1 MTAKISE
8 DCRNGSRR
16 KIKQVISG
24 ERGETEVRGCDVV
37 RCCQLSPHM
46 CGCRRVR
53 NCGGRCCAAAV
64 NSEKWWVYVNRAP
77 VRCVFVY
84 GVVMK
89 SFVKT
94 RRSCHCRTSAPTPAD
109 VPQLYSTPGGGLY
122 PQQDETRT
130 RPSSV
135 SHRETNIKNPLDLVC
150 WFGLLIWSVDLV
162 CLYCGHTTEMK

>member
-94 RRSCHCRTSAPTPAD
+94 RRSCHCCTSAPTPAD
-109 VPQLYSTPGGGLY
+109 VPQLYCTPGVGLY
-122 PQQDETRT
+122 PQQDETRRGRDRRLSVT
-130 RPSSV
+130 ERP
-135 SHRETNIKNPLDLVC
+135 TLKTP